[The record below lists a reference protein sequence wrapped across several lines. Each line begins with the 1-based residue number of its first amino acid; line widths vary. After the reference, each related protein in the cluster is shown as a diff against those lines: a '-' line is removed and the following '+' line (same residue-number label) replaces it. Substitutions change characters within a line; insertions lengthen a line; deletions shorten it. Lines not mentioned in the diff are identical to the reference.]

1 MANSTP
7 TCKQDASLGHAEW
20 ASERASGGVLYG
32 RKRKERGARKY
43 AATTKKQKKN
53 ALTFTRTP
61 LRRERKELE
70 VGQCLRTPE
79 NRGGRRE
86 IWERE
91 RVSGGLRPAN
101 NSLDWNVQQQICKEE
116 GGERIVKQIS
126 PEMFYYKV
134 RTRENNKL
142 CVCKSVTTSQG
153 TVSSCVT
160 KKQVWH
166 RNVQASKALCAKA
179 CFDISQSLFID
190 TILTVSSVNRCHG
203 SLWNKKKIKC
213 MFFFLC
219 MFLRL
224 LQYSSLE
231 SLSPLW
237 NCVIELKRQECQM
250 GRQTHCRR
258 RVLGTSFSA
267 CVGVSSAD
275 WHAAVSSAHLLFCTC
290 FFVVCCSCLGSDGPL
305 GSSCFFCAGL
315 RQKPHVSSSRSEHQR
330 KPSKSCG
337 GSGIKSGIKE
347 RNVLIRRPFFS
358 YLFINIQRVSCAVLS
373 TPYPRS

>member
-20 ASERASGGVLYG
+20 ASERVSGGVLYG

-53 ALTFTRTP
+53 ALTFTRTA

-116 GGERIVKQIS
+116 GGERRVKQIS

-203 SLWNKKKIKC
+203 SLWNKKK
-213 MFFFLC
+213 
-219 MFLRL
+219 
-224 LQYSSLE
+224 
-231 SLSPLW
+231 
-237 NCVIELKRQECQM
+237 
-250 GRQTHCRR
+250 
-258 RVLGTSFSA
+258 
-267 CVGVSSAD
+267 
-275 WHAAVSSAHLLFCTC
+275 
-290 FFVVCCSCLGSDGPL
+290 
-305 GSSCFFCAGL
+305 
-315 RQKPHVSSSRSEHQR
+315 
-330 KPSKSCG
+330 
-337 GSGIKSGIKE
+337 
-347 RNVLIRRPFFS
+347 
-358 YLFINIQRVSCAVLS
+358 
-373 TPYPRS
+373 